1 MLQPFEPGATFAGV
15 YEIVKP
21 LSSGGM
27 GEVFVVRH
35 RELGEL
41 RAMKLMHPQ
50 VGRDERLRAKFSQE
64 ARIGTRIKSEHVVRV
79 LDVGVDAA
87 SHRPWFAMELLE
99 GSDLRTFVDKG
110 GPHSPEVIRK
120 ILGQLGHALSAAHRA
135 GIVHRDL
142 KPENIFVASSA
153 RLDEA
158 FAVKVLD
165 FGIAK
170 VVAESN
176 TDMSVPIGS
185 PLWMAPE
192 QAQAGASVGPQTDV
206 WAVGLIAFY
215 LLTGKIFW
223 LAAHVPSVTAIQV
236 LQETM
241 IQAIPPASERAAA
254 LGYRFP
260 LPVGFDAWF
269 ATAVARSGAERFP
282 DASVA
287 FERLSAVLGGRPS
300 TASPSIPLPIGVAT
314 APAMTPMRLD
324 TSAPPFHTQ
333 MQAPLFS
340 PATGVLPPEHA
351 KERAK
356 KGASPVVWIAVIGVV
371 GALGVGAFLLKDR
384 LFGEPAPKTQHTGDP
399 VGAVAEK
406 DIARTAPRESAA
418 VITTAMGDTPTAAP
432 APTVSAAAPTVS
444 SPPEVPTSRPTPTT
458 GPLVKPTPIPTPAPT
473 PTQDCK
479 EKTYIGPDGK
489 RVRKPWCPA

>member
-1 MLQPFEPGATFAGV
+1 MQSFEPGATFASV

-21 LSSGGM
+21 LSAGGM

-50 VGRDERLRAKFSQE
+50 IGRDERLRAKFSQE

-87 SHRPWFAMELLE
+87 SQRPWFAMELLE

-110 GPHSPEVIRK
+110 GPHPADVVRK
-120 ILGQLGHALSAAHRA
+120 ILGQLGHALGAAHRA

-142 KPENIFVASSA
+142 KPENIFVAASA

-158 FAVKVLD
+158 FTVKVLD

-170 VVAESN
+170 VVAESS
-176 TDMSVPIGS
+176 TDMSMAIGS

-192 QAQAGASVGPQTDV
+192 QAQAGAPIGPHTDV
-206 WAVGLIAFY
+206 WAVGLVAFY

-223 LAAHVPSVTAIQV
+223 LAAHVPSTTAIQV

-241 IQAIPPASERAAA
+241 MQVIPPASQRAAA

-260 LPVGFDAWF
+260 LPDGFDAWF
-269 ATAVARSGAERFP
+269 AQCLSRQGAERFP
-282 DASVA
+282 DATVA
-287 FERLSAVLGGRPS
+287 FDRLSAILGTRSSLVSQP
-300 TASPSIPLPIGVAT
+300 IHLPIGVAT
-314 APAMTPMRLD
+314 APAVTPIGIDHSRPQQTQLQTRLGGN
-324 TSAPPFHTQ
+324 TTAVPSSRSVQ
-333 MQAPLFS
+333 Q
-340 PATGVLPPEHA
+340 PARRGT
-351 KERAK
+351 
-356 KGASPVVWIAVIGVV
+356 SPVVWLGVIGVV
-371 GALGVGAFLLKDR
+371 AALGVGAFLLREK
-384 LFGEPAPKTQHTGDP
+384 LFGGPDQKNTSAPLALTKP
-399 VGAVAEK
+399 SEA
-406 DIARTAPRESAA
+406 
-418 VITTAMGDTPTAAP
+418 TTASPGGSAPIVTTA
-432 APTVSAAAPTVS
+432 TGNAA
-444 SPPEVPTSRPTPTT
+444 TSTPTT
-458 GPLVKPTPIPTPAPT
+458 TTAPTTSEVAPTATPTTPAPT
-473 PTQDCK
+473 TTPPTAPTSPILKPTTAPTPTPPQQDCK